1 MSRMVQKHPQALID
15 LIELADYLSLDDERI
30 AWQFVESAEQS
41 FDLLATMPNLGRAH
55 ASGMENLHVW
65 HVHGFDTILI
75 FYTKRKET
83 IDIIRVLHAKRDI
96 ENLL

>member
-1 MSRMVQKHPQALID
+1 MSRMVEKHPQALID
-15 LIELADYLSLDDERI
+15 LIELADYLSLDDARI
-30 AWQFVESAEQS
+30 AQRFIESAAQT

-55 ASGMENLHVW
+55 PSEIDGLHVW

-75 FYTKRKET
+75 FYIKRKEA
-83 IDIIRVLHAKRDI
+83 ISIIRVLHTKRDI